1 MRYNAVPTSMS
12 REKSCNLVSVDQSK
26 DLALCIVHQKGSA
39 VQIQAVGRYYY
50 IESQNSCEVAF
61 VTREKYQG
69 RGMAGKL
76 LDEMIRIARER
87 GLDSM
92 QAYVLAANK
101 PMLSVFERG
110 GFKRLPS
117 EEPGEVLLKLDLKEG
132 SE

>member
-1 MRYNAVPTSMS
+1 MT
-12 REKSCNLVSVDQSK
+12 REKSCNLVSVDQSR
-26 DLALCIVHQKGSA
+26 DLALCIVRQKGSA
-39 VQIQAVGRYYY
+39 VQIQAVGRYYF

-69 RGMAGKL
+69 RGMAGML
-76 LDEMIRIARER
+76 LDEMIRIAKER
-87 GLDSM
+87 KLDSM

-117 EEPGEVLLKLDLKEG
+117 EEPGEVLLKLELNEDAD
-132 SE
+132 